1 MKKIKVIAVS
11 DSFKSAASSAEIG
24 ESIKKGFISRSDAF
38 DVTVLPV
45 GDGGEGTANAL
56 MCALQAEKRYVKV
69 SDTHREKVVLEY
81 GIFRKNGKTVGF
93 FDMASAAGIAYSK
106 KHSSKIM
113 SATTYGVGEA
123 IKHLISENCNE
134 ILIGLGGS
142 GTNDGGIG
150 ALSALGAAFFDKDL
164 RPIDAGM
171 GASILSD
178 VRVCDLSKAL
188 NLLLNVRLTLLY
200 DVSVPLI
207 GENGASR
214 MFSRQKGASVSE
226 VDILEKSMKNFAS
239 VMDRYAGKCLSAEQ
253 GTGAAG
259 GLGYALRL
267 IGGEL
272 VSGASYVL
280 ELLDFR
286 HIAREADIVITGEG
300 KTDIQTAA
308 GKLPS
313 IVAEYSQPTPVICL
327 CGFSQP
333 TRDLYEKGITA
344 VFSIA
349 DAPMTFSDSVSRTL
363 ELVEKESYNVAGL
376 VLSLLYSK
384 MNLDK

>member
-24 ESIKKGFISRSDAF
+24 ESIKKGFISRSNAF

-69 SDTHREKVVLEY
+69 YDTHREKVVLEY
-81 GIFRKNGKTVGF
+81 GVFRKNGKTVGF
-93 FDMASAAGIAYSK
+93 FDMASAAGIEYSK
-106 KHSSKIM
+106 KHASKIM

-123 IKHLISENCNE
+123 IKHLVSESCDE
-134 ILIGLGGS
+134 ILVGLGGS

-164 RPIDAGM
+164 RPIDASM
-171 GASILSD
+171 GASLLSD
-178 VRVCDLSKAL
+178 VRICDLSKAL

-200 DVSVPLI
+200 DVSIPLI
-207 GENGASR
+207 GENGATK
-214 MFSRQKGASVSE
+214 MFSRQKGASGTE
-226 VDILEKSMKNFAS
+226 ADILEKSMKNFAL
-239 VMDRYAGKCLSAEQ
+239 VMDRYAGKCLSAEK

-259 GLGYALRL
+259 GLGYGLRL

-280 ELLDFR
+280 DLLDFR
-286 HIAREADIVITGEG
+286 HIAKKADIVITGEG

-308 GKLPS
+308 GKLPL

-327 CGFSQP
+327 CGSSQP
-333 TRDLYEKGITA
+333 THDLYEKGITA

-376 VLSLLYSK
+376 VLSLLHGKYES
-384 MNLDK
+384 